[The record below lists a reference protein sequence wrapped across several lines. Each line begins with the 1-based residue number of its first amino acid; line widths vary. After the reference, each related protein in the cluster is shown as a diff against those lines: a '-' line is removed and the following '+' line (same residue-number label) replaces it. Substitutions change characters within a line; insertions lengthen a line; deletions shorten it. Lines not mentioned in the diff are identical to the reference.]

1 MYRLILAAA
10 AAGFA
15 LLAVADANAADVYPP
30 RDRAGM
36 DRLFS
41 TVQATN
47 WTGFYAGV
55 NGGYSAGPDVRG
67 FTGGGQLGYNYQI
80 DRNWVVGVEADMQY
94 SQQPA
99 WWGTVRGRAG
109 YLVMPDLLV
118 YGTGG
123 LAYQLNS
130 PPFNSHRNTAGWTA
144 GGGIE
149 KMLDRNWS
157 IKAEYLYVAPGGRQ
171 DANVIRAGINY
182 KF

>member
-67 FTGGGQLGYNYQI
+67 FTGGGQLGYNYQLSS
-80 DRNWVVGVEADMQY
+80 NWVVGIEADAQY
-94 SQQPA
+94 STQPD

-109 YLVMPDLLV
+109 YLLTPDVLL
-118 YGTGG
+118 YATAGW
-123 LAYQLNS
+123 AYVL
-130 PPFNSHRNTAGWTA
+130 PTHAHRATSGWTA

-149 KMLDRNWS
+149 YALNRNWS
-157 IKAEYLYVAPGGRQ
+157 AKAEYLYVAPGGGQ
-171 DANVIRAGINY
+171 DANVVRAGINY
-182 KF
+182 LF